1 MNVIVALDF
10 SDVTQDVLDV
20 VERISATAGMKLFL
34 VHVAEPDPDF
44 VGWQAGPDVVRK
56 QVAEEFRREH
66 RQLDDMAR
74 KLREAGREATALL
87 VQGPIVETILDQA
100 SDLKA
105 GLIVVGSHGHGA
117 AYDLVVG
124 SISSGVIRRAGVP
137 VLVVPHAGRREEPGR
152 RPAARP

>member
-10 SDVTQDVLDV
+10 SEVTRDVLEV
-20 VERISATAGMKLFL
+20 VGRISATGSMKLYL

-66 RQLDDMAR
+66 RQLDEMA
-74 KLREAGREATALL
+74 KNLRQAGRAATALL

-100 SDLKA
+100 SDLEA

-124 SISSGVIRRAGVP
+124 SISSGIIRKSTVP
-137 VLVVPHAGRREEPGR
+137 VLVVPATGRRDRE
-152 RPAARP
+152 